1 MASDNLGR
9 QVAFLLETDKL
20 KDVIRLNLVSDGSR
34 RETTAEHC
42 WHVILQTLTLAE
54 HAEPGTDIYHVLK
67 LLAVHDL
74 VEIDAGDH
82 WVTEDNHQVISIKEQ
97 AAAEKIFAL
106 LPNQQSDDF
115 KALWHEFEEGETKEA
130 RFANAMDVL
139 HPMLLVFESEQDTP
153 VHEPMSVDDIR
164 KKKEAKLAP
173 FPALWAYAQ
182 ALRDRAVQA
191 GHLTP

>member
-1 MASDNLGR
+1 VPQDL
-9 QVAFLLETDKL
+9 QQQIAFLLEADKL
-20 KDVIRLNLVSDGSR
+20 KDIVRLNLLSDGNR

-54 HAEPGTDIYHVLK
+54 HAEAGTNIDHVVK

-82 WVTEDNHQVISIKEQ
+82 WVTEDNHQAVAAKEQ

-106 LPNQQSDDF
+106 LPEKQSDEF
-115 KALWHEFEEGETKEA
+115 KALWHEFEDNKTKEA

-139 HPMLLVFESEQDTP
+139 HPMLLAFASGQDTP
-153 VHEPMSVDDIR
+153 FPEPVLLEVIR
-164 KKKEAKLAP
+164 KKKEDKLAP
-173 FPALWAYAQ
+173 FPGLWTYARS
-182 ALRDRAVQA
+182 LLDRAVRS
-191 GHLTP
+191 GHLLP